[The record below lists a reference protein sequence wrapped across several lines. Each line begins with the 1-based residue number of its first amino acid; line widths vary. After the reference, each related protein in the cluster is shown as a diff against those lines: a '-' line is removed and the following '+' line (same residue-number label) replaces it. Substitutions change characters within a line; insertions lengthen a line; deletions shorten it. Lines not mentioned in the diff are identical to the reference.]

1 MGTRWELVTRGPQS
15 GTHLHTVSPFTTPSR
30 DGVLSLSVGG
40 LGHSHSPRHP
50 GPTTTHQ
57 SQTRATGRTGSSP

>member
-1 MGTRWELVTRGPQS
+1 MGTGWEPVTRGTQS
-15 GTHLHTVSPFTTPSR
+15 GTPLHTVSPFTTPSR

-40 LGHSHSPRHP
+40 LGHPHSPRHP

-57 SQTRATGRTGSSP
+57 SQTRATGGIGSGP